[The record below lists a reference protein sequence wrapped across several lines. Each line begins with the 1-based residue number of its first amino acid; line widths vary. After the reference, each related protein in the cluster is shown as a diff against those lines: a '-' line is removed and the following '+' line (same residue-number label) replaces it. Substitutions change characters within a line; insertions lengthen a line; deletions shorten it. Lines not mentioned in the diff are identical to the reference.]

1 MSTQIEKAKVIQ
13 STLFV
18 SGISTFL
25 QSLFG
30 TRLPTVVV
38 GSYTY
43 LIPIMSAVQASRY
56 NSYTDPYEVNV
67 SFFC

>member
-1 MSTQIEKAKVIQ
+1 
-13 STLFV
+13 
-18 SGISTFL
+18 
-25 QSLFG
+25 
-30 TRLPTVVV
+30 LPTVVV

-67 SFFC
+67 SFFCLSYN